1 MHTVLK
7 QISQVGLVPVIKLEE
22 PNNAVSLCSALAKGG
37 IPVAEVTFRAKGA
50 EKAIFNIANALPQVL
65 VGAGTVTTVEQAK
78 AAASAGAKYIISPGF
93 DPVVV
98 EYCLSHNILI
108 TPGCATA
115 GDLCM
120 ASRMGLEVVKFFPA
134 EAAGGIRA
142 LKAFFGPFAQLKFMP
157 TGGIN
162 AQNVTEY
169 LAHRQIIACGGSWM
183 APEKLIAE
191 QNWSGITAVAEQ
203 AVLGMLQPRLTGLTL
218 PGGSDESAN
227 PLLANLGL
235 ESGSFAVAQAEA
247 GATEYSGWSLT
258 VNSVERAVT
267 YFTAKGLTFL
277 PQTAKHAANGACT
290 EIQLANK
297 LAGFSVTLR
306 QA

>member
-1 MHTVLK
+1 MHSTLK
-7 QISQVGLVPVIKLEE
+7 QISQIGLVPVIKLED
-22 PNNAVSLCSALAKGG
+22 PNNAVSLCGALAKGG
-37 IPVAEVTFRAKGA
+37 IPVAEVTFRAEGA
-50 EKAIFNIANALPQVL
+50 DKAIFNIANALPQVL

-98 EYCLSHNILI
+98 DYCLSHDILI

-134 EAAGGIRA
+134 EAAGGIRT
-142 LKAFFGPFAQLKFMP
+142 LKAFFGPFAKLKFMP

-191 QNWSGITAVAEQ
+191 QNWAGITAVAEQ
-203 AVLGMLQPRLTGLTL
+203 AVLGMLQPRLTGLRL
-218 PGGSDESAN
+218 PGSALQATPFAGLLNGSSFTVEQAPAAES
-227 PLLANLGL
+227 LG
-235 ESGSFAVAQAEA
+235 A
-247 GATEYSGWSLT
+247 GEWILT
-258 VNSVERAVT
+258 VNSVERAKT
-267 YFTAKGLTFL
+267 YLAAKGFSFVPGSEQFAPDGLCTAVRFTA
-277 PQTAKHAANGACT
+277 P
-290 EIQLANK
+290 
-297 LAGFSVTLR
+297 LAGFAVTLQ

>member
-7 QISQVGLVPVIKLEE
+7 QISRVGLVPVIKLEE
-22 PNNAVSLCSALAKGG
+22 PNNAVNLCSALAKGG
-37 IPVAEVTFRAKGA
+37 IPVAEVTFRAEGA

-65 VGAGTVTTVEQAK
+65 VGAGTVTTVVQAK

-203 AVLGMLQPRLTGLTL
+203 AVLGMLQPRLTKLTL
-218 PGGSDESAN
+218 PGGSESAN
-227 PLLANLGL
+227 PLLAGLGFGA
-235 ESGSFAVAQAEA
+235 GSFAVEQAEP
-247 GATEYSGWSLT
+247 GTLECGGWSLT

-267 YFTAKGLTFL
+267 YFTAKGFAFL
-277 PQTAKHAANGACT
+277 PQTAKHAANGDCN

-297 LAGFSVTLR
+297 LAGFAVTLR